1 MICMYILYDG
11 RRKCRYN
18 NLAFMSDAFL
28 HGRCFFKKHAILFP
42 EYFASTHHKKQ
53 KKPKGKRKKEK
64 NERFPASSTP
74 AERTNRKIL
83 TIEQM
88 YAYLS

>member
-1 MICMYILYDG
+1 MTVVVNVVIIIWLSCLT
-11 RRKCRYN
+11 RFST
-18 NLAFMSDAFL
+18 AAVFFL
-28 HGRCFFKKHAILFP
+28 KKKHAILFP